1 MAETILAVRD
11 LHVAYGSHQIL
22 RGVDFDVAE
31 GEVVAMLGP
40 NGAGKTTILNT
51 ICGFVKAS
59 AGRITLGGP
68 DNDIIGQPPHR
79 VFRQGVV
86 QVSQARD
93 LFPDLT
99 VEDNL
104 RLGAVVRGDD
114 DGLEADLER
123 VWTSFPRLAERRT
136 QNARSLSGGEQQMA
150 AIGRAVMGRP
160 RILLLDEP
168 SGGLAPL
175 FVNEIGLIVESLK
188 KAGTTMLLVEQN
200 IALAFKIADRLLIL
214 RDGQVTDA
222 GAVAALQGTN
232 DEIVQRIYL

>member
-1 MAETILAVRD
+1 MAETMLAVRD
-11 LHVAYGSHQIL
+11 LHVSYGSHQIL
-22 RGVDFDVAE
+22 RGIDFDVAE
-31 GEVVAMLGP
+31 GEVVAMLGS
-40 NGAGKTTILNT
+40 NGAGKTTTLNT
-51 ICGFVKAS
+51 ICGFIKA
-59 AGRITLGGP
+59 AGGRITLGGP
-68 DNDIIGQPPHR
+68 DNDISGLPPHR
-79 VFRQGVV
+79 IFRQGVV

-104 RLGAVVRGDD
+104 RLGAVVRGGDD
-114 DGLEADLER
+114 VEADLNR

-136 QNARSLSGGEQQMA
+136 QHARSLSGGEQQMA

-160 RILLLDEP
+160 KILLLDEP

-188 KAGTTMLLVEQN
+188 KAGTTMLVVEQN
-200 IALAFKIADRLLIL
+200 IALAFKIADRLIIL

-222 GAVAALQGTN
+222 GAVAALQGTH